1 MSLIFLSWK
10 NILRINVFFFFF
22 HIYML
27 YFIIII
33 IILLLFWHLF
43 FSFGVIEIGNN
54 LMGDLVRHKNMSK
67 TT

>member
-1 MSLIFLSWK
+1 MEKYLK
-10 NILRINVFFFFF
+10 NNCFFFFF

-33 IILLLFWHLF
+33 IIIIIILAFWHLF
-43 FSFGVIEIGNN
+43 FSFGVIEIRNN
-54 LMGDLVRHKNMSK
+54 LLGDLVRHKNMSK